1 MGISEPSYQN
11 AAALNMNNNINNNNV
26 NEDENSAKRSS
37 TITNNNNDS
46 LEQINVKTDSTP
58 ATIITTNI
66 IPTAPA
72 TPTPAGTDQKLN
84 INNSNNNISKNNIIN
99 NNNNNAII
107 SNNHTKTNNNNNSN
121 NNMEELLYDIPVGEY
136 KVLKMP
142 PYARLESL
150 FSIDCL
156 FIAIAR
162 LFLFEVHIN

>member
-26 NEDENSAKRSS
+26 NEDETSAKRSS

-150 FSIDCL
+150 FSY
-156 FIAIAR
+156 
-162 LFLFEVHIN
+162 